1 MTNDEI
7 IKAGSDALIDEAK
20 KSGMGFE
27 ICNDEHDG
35 VLDGDDDYLSFT
47 TTIKAADF
55 MSDDGEIKPEP
66 VTFEMQYDRDLNE
79 YGLTIGEGDEISLTY
94 GNVMAIM
101 YFNLVPVSA

>member
-7 IKAGSDALIDEAK
+7 IKAGSDELIDEAK

-35 VLDGDDDYLSFT
+35 VLDEDDDYLSFT
-47 TTIKAADF
+47 TTIKATDF

-66 VTFEMQYDRDLNE
+66 VTFEMQYDRDSKGYELI
-79 YGLTIGEGDEISLTY
+79 IGEGDELPLTY
-94 GNVMAIM
+94 GNVMALM